1 MTIAGRKVIIVKK
14 EEGESIS
21 LPLQGPTKFRLE
33 NRWNPVE
40 DLRDKEKYQ
49 LLKEISNSLK
59 NIEKTLERIENL
71 FRFKLF
77 DTETNTRDK

>member
-1 MTIAGRKVIIVKK
+1 MKK

-21 LPLQGPTKFRLE
+21 IPLQGPTKFRLQ

-40 DLRDKEKYQ
+40 DFREKERAQ
-49 LLKEISNSLK
+49 LLQEISSSLK

-77 DTETNTRDK
+77 DTETNTSE